1 MPEIEM
7 LKVVGL
13 GLGRPKLWFPR
24 EDEMG
29 SGGQGS
35 RIKKKRVHFPFV
47 PRKAGKKAT
56 EESST
61 SLLSAA
67 EKVKLKASLARR
79 RLGLWTM
86 PRPAEHRT
94 EKLRKLPF
102 RGHHF
107 RVMQA
112 PGASSE
118 GVSLSE
124 TWQDMGSECEFAED
138 SSIPLPPYLTLI
150 SNLFKSER
158 LTKAATWVKE
168 KTVEVMKLSRLVKR
182 AQILQEPLRKEARQL
197 LMEKLHVQS
206 ENKFFE
212 EYLTK
217 KTEACRRQYENL
229 WEDYLQ
235 KSAEIQQRRQESTA
249 KYAKQNVE
257 LKEELLK
264 KEEIQFY
271 LEQQLQGLK
280 DISLVREKQDIE
292 IQTLQEQ
299 KKKAQAET
307 ATKKRE
313 MVVQF
318 LHEKALLEKKL
329 KEPDVTQLENEERK
343 ELKKKAQALESA
355 AEKCAFEFYSGIR
368 RENQR
373 LQKEILQQSRQCQA
387 LQATYSQLENQ
398 KQQLQ
403 QEQGYI
409 NSLIRGR
416 QRIHSR
422 HNLCLKVQG
431 APKTTRNPPL
441 GVKSKLHPR

>member
-1 MPEIEM
+1 M
-7 LKVVGL
+7 LSVVGL

-24 EDEMG
+24 EEDEMG
-29 SGGQGS
+29 SRRQGS
-35 RIKKKRVHFPFV
+35 RSKKKRVHFTFV
-47 PRKAGKKAT
+47 PRKAGKRAT
-56 EESST
+56 KESTASI
-61 SLLSAA
+61 LSAM
-67 EKVKLKASLARR
+67 EKIKQLRASLARSRVGRWAER
-79 RLGLWTM
+79 RRT
-86 PRPAEHRT
+86 EHRT
-94 EKLRKLPF
+94 EKLRKPPP
-102 RGHHF
+102 RGHRF

-112 PGASSE
+112 RGASSE

-124 TWQDMGSECEFAED
+124 IWHDVGSECKFAED

-150 SNLFKSER
+150 SNIFKSER
-158 LTKAATWVKE
+158 LTKAARWVKE
-168 KTVEVMKLSRLVKR
+168 KTVEIMKLSRLVKR

-217 KTEACRRQYENL
+217 KTDACRRQYENL

-235 KSAEIQQRRQESTA
+235 KSGEIQQRRQESTS

-257 LKEELLK
+257 LKGELLK

-271 LEQQLQGLK
+271 MERQLQELK

-292 IQTLQEQ
+292 IQALQEQ

-307 ATKKRE
+307 AAKKRE
-313 MVVQF
+313 VVVQF
-318 LHEKALLEKKL
+318 LQEKALLEKTL
-329 KEPDVTQLENEERK
+329 KEPDMTQLENEERK
-343 ELKKKAQALESA
+343 ELSRKAQALESA
-355 AEKCAFEFYSGIR
+355 AKKYAFEFYSGIR

-373 LQKEILQQSRQCQA
+373 FQKEILQQSRQCQA

-398 KQQLQ
+398 KQQLE
-403 QEQGYI
+403 QERGYI
-409 NSLIRGR
+409 DSLIRGR
-416 QRIHSR
+416 QRMHSR

-431 APKTTRNPPL
+431 APKTTRNPLL
-441 GVKSKLHPR
+441 GIKSKIHPQ